1 MNIVLKC
8 WKNRKI
14 LRSIFKTIYF
24 NFHYLPFLQA
34 VKLPILLY
42 KPHFIKLRGTID
54 IATSNIR
61 FGMIRLGFPMV
72 SIYPNSGIIY
82 ENKGGKII
90 FKGACNIG
98 NNSAISV
105 GARQEGN
112 KEIHKLP
119 ILEFGDNF
127 VATSSCRIVCY
138 NKIIFNDDVLVGW
151 NCLFMDTDFHKLT
164 KLAGGYS
171 KGYGEIVIGKNNW
184 FGAKCTVLKN
194 THTPDFTTIS
204 ATSLLNKSYLF
215 PEYSVIGENAVIEVK
230 ANNLYR
236 NINDDIIDYK

>member
-1 MNIVLKC
+1 M
-8 WKNRKI
+8 
-14 LRSIFKTIYF
+14 
-24 NFHYLPFLQA
+24 
-34 VKLPILLY
+34 
-42 KPHFIKLRGTID
+42 
-54 IATSNIR
+54 
-61 FGMIRLGFPMV
+61 
-72 SIYPNSGIIY
+72 
-82 ENKGGKII
+82 GG
-90 FKGACNIG
+90 
-98 NNSAISV
+98 
-105 GARQEGN
+105 RQEGN

-138 NKIIFNDDVLVGW
+138 NKIIFNDDVLVRW

-236 NINDDIIDYK
+236 NIDDDIIDYK

>member
-42 KPHFIKLRGTID
+42 KPHFIKLRGSID
-54 IATSNIR
+54 IASSNIR

-105 GARQEGN
+105 GVGGDKIARHHEP
-112 KEIHKLP
+112 L
-119 ILEFGDNF
+119 LEFGDRF
-127 VATSSCRIVCY
+127 SASASFKVACY
-138 NKIIFNDDVLVGW
+138 NKIIFNDKVRAGW
-151 NCLFMDTDFHKLT
+151 DCLFMDSDFHKLT

-236 NINDDIIDYK
+236 NIDDDIIDYK